1 VNGTGALGA
10 LAPGLHFGGDYAIG
24 LLFVGVVL
32 FVGIGALSR
41 QDDRPYSASVFYLLL
56 GVLASIGLGLLGIHR
71 LNPLTDHLVVEHVTE
86 LALVI
91 AVFGAGLAV
100 ERQIAHHSIAVIA
113 ALLLIVMPL
122 TIAAVAAFGMLAMG
136 LPVGAAILLGAI
148 LAPTDPVLAGDVGL
162 GPPGDDDQ
170 GEPRLSLHTE
180 AGINDGLGSPFVLVG
195 LLVAKHGGIGWL
207 GGWISSDVLY
217 AVGVA
222 VVIGAATGWLVS
234 AAVTR
239 LRARQLLARDLDG
252 FFAISTALAV
262 YGAVEALSAYG
273 LLAVFAAGIT
283 FRRREYD
290 HEINR
295 RIHHGGEVAG
305 RILELA
311 VLLLLGSMFTTAG
324 IAIPGVAGWLLAPLI
339 IIVIRPTLVL
349 AVTGRGFLDLRG
361 RIFLGYFGVRG
372 VAALYYA
379 AIVAAAGVLP
389 HAQASKIVW
398 TTLVCVAIS
407 ILLHGITAT
416 PVTRRLLDPRS
427 PPA

>member
-1 VNGTGALGA
+1 VTGSSPLGA

-41 QDDRPYSASVFYLLL
+41 EDERPYSASVFYLLL
-56 GVLASIGLGLLGIHR
+56 GVLASVGLGVMGITR
-71 LNPLTDHLVVEHVTE
+71 LDPLTDHAVVERIAE

-100 ERQIAHHSIAVIA
+100 ERQVARRSVLVIA
-113 ALLLIVMPL
+113 GLLLVVMPL
-122 TIAAVAAFGMLAMG
+122 TIAAIAAFGMLVMG
-136 LPVGAAILLGAI
+136 LPVGTAILLGAI

-162 GPPGDDDQ
+162 GPPGDDVH

-180 AGINDGLGSPFVLVG
+180 AGINDGLGSPFVLIG

-207 GGWISSDVLY
+207 AGWITNDVLY
-217 AVGVA
+217 AIGVA
-222 VVIGAATGWLVS
+222 LVIGAVAGWLVS
-234 AAVTR
+234 AAVAR
-239 LRARQLLARDLDG
+239 LRERQFLARDLDG
-252 FFAISTALAV
+252 FFAVSTALAV

-273 LLAVFAAGIT
+273 LLAVFAAGIA

-311 VLLLLGSMFTTAG
+311 VLLLLGSMITTAG
-324 IAIPGVAGWLLAPLI
+324 LAVPGLAGWLLAPLI
-339 IIVIRPTLVL
+339 ILIVRPVLVL
-349 AVTGRGFLDLRG
+349 AITGRGFLDLRG
-361 RIFLGYFGVRG
+361 RVFLGYFGVRG

-379 AIVAAAGVLP
+379 AIVVAAGALP
-389 HAQASKIVW
+389 HAQASKVAW
-398 TTLVCVAIS
+398 TTVVCVATS
-407 ILLHGITAT
+407 IIVHGITAT
-416 PVTRRLLDPRS
+416 PVTRRLLR
-427 PPA
+427 